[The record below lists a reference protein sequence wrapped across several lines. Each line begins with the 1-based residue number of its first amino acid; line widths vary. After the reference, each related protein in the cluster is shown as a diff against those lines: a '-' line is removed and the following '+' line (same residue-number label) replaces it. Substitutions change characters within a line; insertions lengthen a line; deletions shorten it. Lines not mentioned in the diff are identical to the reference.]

1 MKIKKTK
8 MMKKEK
14 KLKSLEK
21 IRKERRRIPKENKLE
36 NKKIPLLS
44 NIKINNKTPIPNSQN
59 LSKSSTF
66 PQTSNEQPPQPIYNQ
81 IPIYYNP
88 LMQQA
93 ELDYPT
99 ESQIMALQPQ
109 EFVNIRQ
116 TQEQINLLR
125 RIANAISEDSSKSI
139 LSRLVILILL
149 ICLYGWLAYD
159 FYDANGFT
167 LRATTDLF
175 CMATGAFVVLCG
187 LIIQNIYKKIN
198 KSKFHNK

>member
-1 MKIKKTK
+1 M
-8 MMKKEK
+8 EK

-88 LMQQA
+88 LMQEA
-93 ELDYPT
+93 MNNPT

-116 TQEQINLLR
+116 TQEQINLFR
-125 RIANAISEDSSKSI
+125 RIANAIGEDSSRSI
-139 LSRLVILILL
+139 LSRLIILILL
-149 ICLYGWLAYD
+149 TYN
-159 FYDANGFT
+159 FYDASEFT
-167 LRATTDLF
+167 LWATTDLF

-198 KSKFHNK
+198 KSKFNNK